1 MKKIVLFAF
10 ILPLAIVSRGQE
22 IQLNPHAGYFLG
34 GKLHGYDADAHF
46 GGGPDFGFGLSY
58 GLGGGKNVEV
68 SYLAALSD
76 VTFEGSNIVP
86 DEADMTFGYIQ
97 IGYVQD
103 FLLNN
108 SEADL
113 RPFLLVTI
121 GAAYLN
127 PKNDDYTTA
136 WRFSTALGGG
146 LKYFFNDRIGIR
158 IQGRLLLPF
167 FFSGTSFYCGTGGC
181 GTSVESFS
189 SLAQGAFDGGLV
201 IKLGG
206 DR

>member
-1 MKKIVLFAF
+1 MKKILLSHLFLLIAF
-10 ILPLAIVSRGQE
+10 AGLGQE
-22 IQLNPHAGYFLG
+22 VQINPYAGYFLG
-34 GKLHGYDADAHF
+34 GKLHGYDSDALF
-46 GGGPDFGFGLSY
+46 GGGPDFGLGLSY
-58 GLGGGKNVEV
+58 GVGRRKNIEV
-68 SYLAALSD
+68 SYTVAASD
-76 VTFEGSNIVP
+76 VEFEGGSIAAGGENN
-86 DEADMTFGYIQ
+86 MTFGYIQ

-103 FLLNN
+103 FPLKQT
-108 SEADL
+108 EADV

-146 LKYFFNDRIGIR
+146 LKYFFTDRIGIR
-158 IQGRLLLPF
+158 VQGRLLLPF
-167 FFSGTSFYCGTGGC
+167 FFSGAGFYCGTGGC

-201 IKLGG
+201 IKFGG
-206 DR
+206 E